1 MKNRIIAT
9 LFCLMAVAVS
19 PVVAQTYTVYSV
31 VGSAKIVKGKGTS
44 PLTARQ
50 QINNATRLMIGP
62 ETAVTVLDEKN
73 SRTYYFASEGTHTV
87 GELVEKTRSRAKHVS
102 RQYMSYMVKQLFDS
116 GSSKMSHPDTYMQV
130 TATSYRSASQDSM
143 LVASLT
149 QLLPQGTGVTTE
161 QYLCAPDTQIGSEFD
176 VSFDLVSCDTG
187 YLVEGQVPAGTG
199 CYVRVHNHSDE
210 ALYVNVLD
218 IDDQGGKYLVLPVDS
233 AATCA
238 HLLVPPLSTVAFKS
252 EPFIFE
258 KGNYDNETF
267 VLVSSLEPVDFSILM
282 NPIRGGRKA
291 MKTGLYK
298 KTLHVK

>member
-1 MKNRIIAT
+1 MKNRIIAM
-9 LFCLMAVAVS
+9 LFCLMAVAVG

-50 QINNATRLMIGP
+50 QVSSATRLMIGP

-73 SRTYYFASEGTHTV
+73 SRTSYFASEGTHTV

-116 GSSKMSHPDTYMQV
+116 GSTKMSHPDTYMQV

-149 QLLPQGTGVTTE
+149 QLLPQGAGVTTE
-161 QYLCAPDTQIGSEFD
+161 QYLCAPDTQIGSELD

-199 CYVRVHNHSDE
+199 CYVRVHNHS
-210 ALYVNVLD
+210 
-218 IDDQGGKYLVLPVDS
+218 DQGGKYLVLPVDS

-258 KGNYDNETF
+258 KGDYDNETF